1 MIDMQLQLRLQKYQG
16 FSLIEVL
23 VAVVILAI
31 GLLGLAALQISGLR
45 YTADAN
51 MRYQATIQAVDMAD
65 RMRANM
71 AGVNNGNYNNISGI
85 GSNPGCISTSCSP
98 SGMAATDAYQWN
110 TTNSQVL
117 PNGTGTV
124 TQNGNLYVITITWI
138 EPTGFGAATQNQ
150 NFSMSFT
157 P

>member
-1 MIDMQLQLRLQKYQG
+1 MLKRSFLQHYQG
-16 FSLIEVL
+16 FSLLEVL
-23 VAVVILAI
+23 VAVAVLAV

-45 YTADAN
+45 YISASN
-51 MRYQATIQAVDMAD
+51 MRYQAMLQAIDMAD

-71 AGVNNGNYNNISGI
+71 AGVNAGSYSNISGT
-85 GSNPGCISTSCSP
+85 GSDPGCISTSCTP

-110 TTNSQVL
+110 TTNAQAL

-124 TQNGNLYVITITWI
+124 TQNGTLYVITVSWT
-138 EPTGFGAATQNQ
+138 EPSGFGTAAQTQ